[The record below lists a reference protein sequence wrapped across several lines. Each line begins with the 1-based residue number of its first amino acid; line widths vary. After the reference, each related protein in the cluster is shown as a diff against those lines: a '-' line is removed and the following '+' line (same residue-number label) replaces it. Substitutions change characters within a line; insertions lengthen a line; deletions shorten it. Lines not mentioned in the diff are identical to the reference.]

1 MKTPPRNQPTRIIKI
16 AIFTTLLMTPWAARC
31 VADAP
36 SSKPNILFII
46 CDDLNDSVEGFGGHP
61 QTRTPNIDRLARQG
75 VRFIN
80 ANCNA
85 PLCSPSRPSMLTG
98 LYPHTTRYFGNPGE
112 SIGANGTWKYAW
124 KHEVFAK
131 ANTWVQ
137 YFRNNGYDVYGAG
150 KIDHNYAERWSD
162 WTVDG
167 KLRYGPMPSWGPF
180 PYNGYPL
187 KSDDYT
193 ERFESVARHSSM
205 PEVYQLSYFVPL
217 SDVPSTPP
225 DPKTGF
231 PGYTGWYLYSHP
243 YRYVSENDRDPM
255 PDELLAEYAEKLFAA
270 RPSSGDERP
279 FFMNIGINRPHE
291 PFVAPKKYFDMFPL
305 DSIQLAE
312 RLDGDLDDCAPFLW
326 KDFEHNRVS
335 SFSGFGKYKEINKLQ
350 LMKRWTQAY
359 LACIAY
365 ADDMVGRILDALDKS
380 PYRDNTLVVLVSDN
394 GYHMGQKD
402 YKFKNSAWEESAH
415 IPMVIAGP
423 GIPRG
428 ETCRAP
434 VSLIDLYPTFID
446 FCGLSK
452 EAPPAQKLEG
462 YSLVPLLKNPEAEK
476 WNGPDVA
483 LTSLIAQDLE
493 KGEKALPES
502 IGVPEAQT
510 YSLRSKDFR
519 YIICPDGSEELY
531 DQANDPHEWVNL
543 ANRPEFASHQK
554 EMRSKAEKMV
564 GVKLGE
570 FFEYNSYKPR
580 ITTK

>member
-1 MKTPPRNQPTRIIKI
+1 MLMLTPLS
-16 AIFTTLLMTPWAARC
+16 ALYS
-31 VADAP
+31 ADGP
-36 SSKPNILFII
+36 VSKPNILFII
-46 CDDLNDSVEGFGGHP
+46 CDDLNASVGGFGGHP

-75 VRFIN
+75 VRFVN
-80 ANCNA
+80 AQCNA

-98 LYPHTTRYFGNPGE
+98 LYPHTTGYFGNPEE
-112 SIGANGTWKYAW
+112 SIGANGSWKFAW

-131 ANTWVQ
+131 SETWMQ
-137 YFRNNGYDVYGAG
+137 YFRTNGYDVYGAG
-150 KIDHNYAERWSD
+150 KIDHNYAERWTD
-162 WTVDG
+162 WYVDG

-180 PYNGYPL
+180 PYNGYKLNPDEF
-187 KSDDYT
+187 KENFD
-193 ERFESVARHSSM
+193 SVAKHPSM
-205 PEVYQLSYFVPL
+205 PEVYKLSYFVPL

-231 PGYTGWYLYSHP
+231 EGYKGWYLYGHP
-243 YRYVSENDRDPM
+243 YRYVSETDRDPM
-255 PDELLAEYAEKLFAA
+255 PDELLAEYAEKLLAS
-270 RPSSGDERP
+270 RPASGDSRP

-291 PFVAPKKYFDMFPL
+291 PFVAPQKYFDMFPL

-312 RLDGDLDDCAPFLW
+312 RMDGDLDDCAPFLW
-326 KDFEHNRVS
+326 KNFKSNRAS
-335 SFSGFGKYKEINKLQ
+335 SFSGFGKYQEINRLQ

-359 LACIAY
+359 LACITFL
-365 ADDMVGRILDALDKS
+365 DDMVGRILDALDKS

-423 GIPRG
+423 GIARG
-428 ETCRAP
+428 QTCYTP

-452 EAPPAQKLEG
+452 QAPPAQKLDG
-462 YSLVPLLKNPEAEK
+462 FSLVPLLKNPEAGK

-483 LTSLIAQDLE
+483 LTSVIAQDLTTG
-493 KGEKALPES
+493 KKVMPDG
-502 IGVPEAQT
+502 IGIPEAQS

-531 DQANDPHEWVNL
+531 DHTKDPHEWVNL
-543 ANRPEFASHQK
+543 ANRSEFAAIQM
-554 EMRSKAEKMV
+554 EMRTKAEKMV
-564 GVKLGE
+564 GKKLGE
-570 FFEYNSYKPR
+570 FFEPNSYQPR
-580 ITTK
+580 VPKN